1 MLSTVMGAVGRSIEY
16 PPDVPVLFIPI
27 SVSAHTLLVYPSL
40 CLCVGAVLVYRIDSV
55 IMGLDKQ
62 KPGFVSIA
70 FDDGDTESHDLVG
83 KRFRWK

>member
-1 MLSTVMGAVGRSIEY
+1 MEAAVDVHQM
-16 PPDVPVLFIPI
+16 PPLGESLRFF
-27 SVSAHTLLVYPSL
+27 ALCTLLVYPSL
-40 CLCVGAVLVYRIDSV
+40 CLCVGAVIVYRIDGV
-55 IMGLDKQ
+55 ITGLDKQ

>member
-1 MLSTVMGAVGRSIEY
+1 MLSTVMGAVGRSVEY
-16 PPDVPVLFIPI
+16 PPDVPVLPI
-27 SVSAHTLLVYPSL
+27 SVCAHTLLVYPSL
-40 CLCVGAVLVYRIDSV
+40 CLCVGAVIVYRIDGV
-55 IMGLDKQ
+55 ITGLDKQ